1 MTFQAIDPAT
11 EQPLQRHEATGP
23 EELERVLS
31 AAQSAFEAWRVRP
44 FSERAAPMRRAA
56 ELLRERRD
64 ALAELMTTEMGK
76 PIAQARGEVT
86 KCAWVCEHYADRA
99 EVELTPELVATGASL
114 SMVRYDPLGAVLA
127 IMPWNYPLWQVFRFA
142 APTLMA
148 GNVGLLK
155 HAPNVP
161 GCALEIAELFADAG
175 MPDGV
180 FQTLLI
186 DTDVTAEVI
195 ADARVRAVTLTG
207 SVGAGRAVG
216 ALAGRHLK
224 PSVLELGGSDPFIVL
239 PDADLDAA
247 VTDAVI
253 ARTQNN
259 GQSCIAAKRFIAHE
273 DVHDAFVERLHA
285 ALAALT
291 IGDPKAEGTDLGPMA
306 RADLRDGLHDQVTR
320 SVASGATLALG
331 GVLPDGP
338 GFFYPATL
346 LTDVR
351 PGHAAFDEETFGPVA
366 AVTRA
371 RDVEHAIALANR
383 SVYGLGASLWT
394 RDQRLALSLVPRIAA
409 GNVFVNGFVRSDPR
423 LPFGG
428 IGHSGYGRELSR
440 SGILAFVNQKTVWVA

>member
-11 EQPLQRHEATGP
+11 EQPLGRHDATGA
-23 EELERVLS
+23 EALERALEAS
-31 AAQSAFEAWRVRP
+31 RRAFEGWRQRP
-44 FSERAAPMRRAA
+44 FSERAAPMRRAG

-64 ALAELMTTEMGK
+64 ALAELMTSEMGK

-86 KCAWVCEHYADRA
+86 KCAWVCDHYAERA
-99 EVELTPELVATGASL
+99 EVLLTPELVATDASL
-114 SMVRYDPLGAVLA
+114 SMIRHDPLGPVLA

-161 GCALEIAELFADAG
+161 GCALEIAALFADAG
-175 MPDGV
+175 MPEGV

-186 DTDVTAEVI
+186 DTDATAEVI
-195 ADARVRAVTLTG
+195 ADPRVRAVTLTG
-207 SVGAGRAVG
+207 SVRAGRAVG
-216 ALAGRHLK
+216 ALAGQHLK
-224 PSVLELGGSDPFIVL
+224 PSVLELGGSDPFVVL

-247 VTDAVI
+247 VADAVT

-259 GQSCIAAKRFIAHE
+259 GQSCIAAKRFIVHD
-273 DVHDAFVERLHA
+273 DVHDAFVARLRD
-285 ALAALT
+285 ALAALKV
-291 IGDPKAEGTDLGPMA
+291 GDPRADDTDLGPMA
-306 RADLRDGLHDQVTR
+306 RADLRDDLHDQVTR
-320 SVASGATLALG
+320 SVDAGATLALG
-331 GVLPDGP
+331 GELPGGK
-338 GFFYPATL
+338 GFFYPVTL
-346 LTDVR
+346 LTDVV

-371 RDVEHAIALANR
+371 RDTEHAVALAND

-394 RDQRLALSLVPRIAA
+394 RDQRLALSLAPRIAA